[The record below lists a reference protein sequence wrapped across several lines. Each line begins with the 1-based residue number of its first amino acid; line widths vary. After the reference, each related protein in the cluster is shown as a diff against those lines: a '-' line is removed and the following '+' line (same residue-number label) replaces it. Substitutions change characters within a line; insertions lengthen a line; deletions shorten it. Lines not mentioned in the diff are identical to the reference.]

1 MLSVLLYRQLSFIV
15 NFPFIVTHPPRLT
28 LPTYPTLQS
37 TSFCHHLP
45 PSHSSRAPLTACH
58 RYVRLCST
66 NDRGHVPLCFDATLV
81 VISDAMVIH
90 SFSERRSHV
99 KYVSILFPPPGS
111 TTLNKEHQERRPHT
125 EKTFPEQDLALA
137 QVERGRC
144 KTLYPHPHSSPT
156 TLR

>member
-1 MLSVLLYRQLSFIV
+1 MHIRGNDIKIVFVGSFLLLSILLYCHSPYSPHI
-15 NFPFIVTHPPRLT
+15 TH
-28 LPTYPTLQS
+28 LPYHTIYIII
-37 TSFCHHLP
+37 P

-66 NDRGHVPLCFDATLV
+66 NDRGHIPLCFDATLV

-125 EKTFPEQDLALA
+125 EKTFPEQDVAL
-137 QVERGRC
+137 
-144 KTLYPHPHSSPT
+144 
-156 TLR
+156 